1 MYTECKEMRDNYECD
16 KSPCGEHLQGTYYE
30 GISGQIEF
38 IYTGTKDKYKGR
50 DSFCKF
56 IYCPFCGESLG
67 L

>member
-1 MYTECKEMRDNYECD
+1 MLKVSEKYECE

-38 IYTGTKDKYKGR
+38 IYTGNKDKHIGR

-56 IYCPFCGESLG
+56 DYCPFCGENLG